1 MQIRRPR
8 HSILLASIAV
18 VVASG
23 CREELGPERFP
34 TASVQGVI
42 VRSGEPVES
51 GWVEFQP
58 AGGAVG
64 NIRSARIEPDGTFR
78 VDRVAIGLNVVRL
91 VDLPDMSP
99 GAAAVLSYTPP
110 IRRTIPSEA
119 GGPIRIDVIEELLLY
134 KNAKD
139 SKPRSATRAGDPRP

>member
-1 MQIRRPR
+1 MRSRRR
-8 HSILLASIAV
+8 RLSILLAAVAV
-18 VVASG
+18 VVAPG

-42 VRSGEPVES
+42 VISGRPVES

-78 VDRVAIGLNVVRL
+78 ADRVAIGLNVVRL

-110 IRRTIPSEA
+110 IRRTIPSEP
-119 GGPIRIDVIEELLLY
+119 GGPIRIDVFEELVRY
-134 KNAKD
+134 QNAKD
-139 SKPRSATRAGDPRP
+139 SSP